1 MMDTVWPV
9 VGTVV
14 ACAGVLLVVGL
25 FYHGGRRAGAR
36 EVLEMV
42 RCHIAAAQIHGDV
55 MSTFANLVK
64 EIKNEYDLD

>member
-1 MMDTVWPV
+1 MIGWPV
-9 VGTVV
+9 VWAVMV
-14 ACAGVLLVVGL
+14 SAGVLLVVGL

-36 EVLEMV
+36 EVLEIV
-42 RCHIAAAQIHGDV
+42 RCHIAVAQIHGDV